1 MLKYEFVWD
10 DAKALANERKHGIT
24 LELGA
29 SAFEDPLIE
38 FSRIDHENVE
48 QRWSFV
54 GETKN
59 RVLVFVVFT
68 IDEEEYRV
76 RIISAR
82 RATPHERREY
92 ESGEYSVR
100 EPEMTDEYDMKPA
113 LELKADHDYDDGTK
127 DEFDFSKAKRGVLKN
142 CRMAIGIDHEV
153 IGYFHTRPGDTTEAI
168 NEILRVHV
176 GLPAKRTEPVESVGE
191 ALRRH
196 FGLPPPKPAKPSRTP
211 GAGDGAGTAERR

>member
-1 MLKYEFVWD
+1 MLRYEFVWD

-38 FSRIDHENVE
+38 FSRIDHENFE
-48 QRWSFV
+48 KRRSLV
-54 GETKN
+54 GEAKN

-100 EPEMTDEYDMKPA
+100 EPEMTDEYA
-113 LELKADHDYDDGTK
+113 
-127 DEFDFSKAKRGVLKN
+127 
-142 CRMAIGIDHEV
+142 
-153 IGYFHTRPGDTTEAI
+153 
-168 NEILRVHV
+168 
-176 GLPAKRTEPVESVGE
+176 
-191 ALRRH
+191 
-196 FGLPPPKPAKPSRTP
+196 
-211 GAGDGAGTAERR
+211 